1 MSHVSTIKL
10 VVEDLDAMEEA
21 CKLIGCELVR
31 GQKTFKWYGRWMN
44 DYDAT
49 DAAYRQGIKPEDYG
63 KCEHAIRVKGAND
76 KTYEVG
82 LVKNP
87 NGPGWVPIYDFF
99 ARGYGLQ
106 DAVGDG
112 AGNLRRE
119 YALQVGMR
127 EFARKGFRTER
138 RINPVTQKAQMRA
151 WRS

>member
-1 MSHVSTIKL
+1 MSHMSTIKL
-10 VVEDLDAMEEA
+10 LVNDLDSIDAA

-44 DYDAT
+44 DYDAQ

-63 KCEHAIRVKGAND
+63 KCEHAIRVTGKPDA
-76 KTYEVG
+76 YEVG

-87 NGPGWVPIYDFF
+87 NGEGYLLVYDFW
-99 ARGYGLQ
+99 AGGKGLQ
-106 DAVGDG
+106 AAIGDN

-127 EFARKGFRTER
+127 EMSRKGFRTER
-138 RINPVTQKAQMRA
+138 VINPVTQKARMRA
-151 WRS
+151 WR